1 MKNGLILQRD
11 IHVKVMNKLI
21 PKFNID
27 FNRSYIESK
36 VKVKRVRKYLT
47 PMEKF
52 VIYEVDI
59 VVSDM
64 VFNNDYGYR
73 PTPTEFHYRYKTPF
87 NRSLRY
93 RMSEKIVPLLNLI
106 DSMAYEVKISKIE
119 YNL

>member
-1 MKNGLILQRD
+1 MKNGLKLQRD

-47 PMEKF
+47 PMDKF
-52 VIYEVDI
+52 VEYEVDI
-59 VVSDM
+59 VVSDL
-64 VFNNDYGYR
+64 VFNNGIK
-73 PTPTEFHYRYKTPF
+73 PTPTEFEYYYKKYY
-87 NRSLRY
+87 NRSLRF
-93 RMSEKIVPLLNLI
+93 RLSDKVVPLLNLI

-119 YNL
+119 YIF

>member
-1 MKNGLILQRD
+1 MKNGLILRRD
-11 IHVKVMNKLI
+11 IHVKVMNKLL
-21 PKFNID
+21 PKFTSD
-27 FNRSYIESK
+27 YSGVDIESK

-59 VVSDM
+59 VVSDL
-64 VFNNDYGYR
+64 VFNDGIK
-73 PTPTEFHYRYKTPF
+73 PTPRGFDYYYRKNY

-93 RMSEKIVPLLNLI
+93 RMSEKIVPLLNMI

-119 YNL
+119 YNF

>member
-36 VKVKRVRKYLT
+36 VKVKRVRKYTTSLS
-47 PMEKF
+47 F

-59 VVSDM
+59 VVSDL
-64 VFNNDYGYR
+64 VFNNGIK
-73 PTPTEFHYRYKTPF
+73 PTPTEFDYYYKKYY
-87 NRSLRY
+87 NRSLRF
-93 RMSEKIVPLLNLI
+93 RLSDKVVPLLNLI
-106 DSMAYEVKISKIE
+106 DSMAYDVKISKIE
-119 YNL
+119 YIF

>member
-36 VKVKRVRKYLT
+36 VKVKRVRKYSTSLGEF
-47 PMEKF
+47 M
-52 VIYEVDI
+52 IYEVDI
-59 VVSDM
+59 VVSDL
-64 VFNNDYGYR
+64 VFNNGIK
-73 PTPTEFHYRYKTPF
+73 PTPTEFDYYYRKYY

-93 RMSEKIVPLLNLI
+93 RMSDKIVPLLNMI
-106 DSMAYEVKISKIE
+106 DSMAYDVKISKIE
-119 YNL
+119 YIF

>member
-1 MKNGLILQRD
+1 MKDGLILQRD

-47 PMEKF
+47 PMDKF

-59 VVSDM
+59 VVSDL
-64 VFNNDYGYR
+64 VFNNGIK
-73 PTPTEFHYRYKTPF
+73 PTPAEFEYYYKKCYNT
-87 NRSLRY
+87 SLRF
-93 RMSEKIVPLLNLI
+93 RLSDKVVPLLNLI

-119 YNL
+119 YNF

>member
-21 PKFNID
+21 PKFNLD
-27 FNRSYIESK
+27 FNKSYIDSK

-47 PMEKF
+47 PMEEF
-52 VIYEVDI
+52 IIYEVDI
-59 VVSDM
+59 VVSDL
-64 VFNNDYGYR
+64 VFNNNGIK
-73 PTPTEFHYRYKTPF
+73 PTHTEFDYYSKKYY

-93 RMSEKIVPLLNLI
+93 RMSDKIVPLLNMI
-106 DSMAYEVKISKIE
+106 DSMAYDVKISKIE